1 MAYLSFIDDQLIE
14 KIIFSIIEKT
24 KTSYHQNS
32 QEIHKN
38 VIDPF
43 SIFFEIACFDM
54 DVEQWKKQEKT
65 RQVQKTLSNQIGMF
79 HQNILGS
86 LKGWESVSGGMIDV
100 LCKERR
106 IIAEIKNK
114 HNTTKGSDKS
124 NFYYNLEDLV
134 MRKGQIYKDYT
145 AYYVE
150 IIPKTPQRYN
160 IPFRPSDSRKGSKCS
175 ENENIRQIDGYS
187 FYHLATGIEDALLQ
201 LFLTIPKV
209 MRKLNPQE
217 KNLNIEQLIH
227 FFNKAYL

>member
-14 KIIFSIIEKT
+14 KIIFSIIKKT
-24 KTSYHQNS
+24 KTSYNQNS

-86 LKGWESVSGGMIDV
+86 LKG
-100 LCKERR
+100 
-106 IIAEIKNK
+106 
-114 HNTTKGSDKS
+114 
-124 NFYYNLEDLV
+124 
-134 MRKGQIYKDYT
+134 KDYT

-175 ENENIRQIDGYS
+175 ANEHIRQIDGYS
-187 FYHLATGIEDALLQ
+187 FYHLATGIEDVLLQ